1 MKNVLA
7 LTAILGIALASVPAW
22 QPQGSPT
29 TERLRGVSAVNDRVA
44 WASGNKGTVIR
55 TIDGGTTWTSLP
67 VAGADALDFRDIEA
81 FSETTAYILSIG
93 AGEKSR
99 IYKTEDGGKSW
110 IAQFTNPDPKAF
122 YDAIAFWDATTGLAM
137 GDPVDGRFAVLR
149 TTDGGK
155 TWQKVPSTN
164 LPPALDGDG
173 AFAASGTCLVVQG
186 SRSAWFGS
194 GGAARARVYRSTD
207 QGQTWQVSDTPIA
220 AGTSSAGIF
229 SIAFADALHGVA
241 VGGDYRKEQESSD
254 NIARTDDGG
263 VTWTL
268 DGVCPLSRIQIGCR
282 LRAWH
287 QGPVSHRGGSRRHRL
302 VNRWRQDLAQH
313 RRPWVSRPQHR
324 ARRACGMGRRRERP
338 HRAPH
343 GPAVMAPVN
352 RLARSCWAQGAVRCC
367 AEIHPD
373 IGTGVD
379 TTRGNRGRA
388 PRWGRLRACARTK
401 DDVRTK
407 DAPG

>member
-1 MKNVLA
+1 MGQRQHRNGPRV
-7 LTAILGIALASVPAW
+7 VPAW

-29 TERLRGVSAVNDRVA
+29 TLRGVSAVNDRVA

-122 YDAIAFWDATTGLAM
+122 YDAIAFWGATTGLAM

-241 VGGDYRKEQESSD
+241 LGGDYRKEQESSD

-268 DGVCPLSRIQIGCR
+268 DGVSR
-282 LRAWH
+282 LRGFRSAAAFVPGTKG
-287 QGPVSHRGGSRRHRL
+287 QSLIAV
-302 VNRWRQDLAQH
+302 
-313 RRPWVSRPQHR
+313 
-324 ARRACGMGRRRERP
+324 
-338 HRAPH
+338 
-343 GPAVMAPVN
+343 GPAGTDWSTDGGKTWRSIGDPGFHALSIAP
-352 RLARSCWAQGAVRCC
+352 
-367 AEIHPD
+367 D
-373 IGTGVD
+373 
-379 TTRGNRGRA
+379 GRA
-388 PRWGRLRACARTK
+388 AWGAGESGRIGRLT
-401 DDVRTK
+401 
-407 DAPG
+407 GLQ